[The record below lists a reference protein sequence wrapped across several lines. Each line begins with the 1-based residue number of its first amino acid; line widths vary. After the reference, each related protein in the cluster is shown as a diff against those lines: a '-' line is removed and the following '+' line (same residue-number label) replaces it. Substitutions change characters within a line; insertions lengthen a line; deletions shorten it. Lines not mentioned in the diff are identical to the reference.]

1 MVSPN
6 EFSHIIKL
14 DEIGAGASTVRLSAD
29 LKARNALALRFDL
42 VQLDSLEAEIAV
54 SRDTL
59 GVFAKGRFHA
69 TLSQHCVA
77 TGDPVPA
84 ILDELMAIRFVPEPV
99 VGAGAEIELE
109 ADDCDTM
116 FFDGQGVDLGEAV
129 AQSLGLALNLYP
141 RSPDARKH
149 LRAAGVKAED
159 EVEPLGALAGL
170 KDLLAKK

>member
-54 SRDTL
+54 SRGAL
-59 GVFAKGRFHA
+59 GVFAEGRFHA

-116 FFDGQGVDLGEAV
+116 FLT
-129 AQSLGLALNLYP
+129 
-141 RSPDARKH
+141 
-149 LRAAGVKAED
+149 VKASIWARRWRKAWGWRSTSIR
-159 EVEPLGALAGL
+159 GAPMPGNICGQQG
-170 KDLLAKK
+170 